1 MKKIYLVRHGQSHS
15 NAGGEA
21 MINADI
27 PLTELGRQQAEQV
40 AYWLYETLGD
50 NIDSIMVSKFLRTQ
64 QTAQPLVE
72 KLADKSGLTPT
83 VVEGLQEF
91 DYLSFAKIDGT
102 TLDERRQMAEDYW
115 LTHRPDDMHGGDGE
129 SYHSFCQRVE
139 QILAYFRQLP
149 AGNHVAFTHGLWI
162 SMLIWQILGQ
172 TKDADRTMQ
181 KFVQFE
187 LPIRAKNCE
196 VFCLTIFDD
205 VDVNVDV
212 NIDVNIDGEPLP
224 PAITKVRNFNPVD

>member
-15 NAGGEA
+15 NAGGDA

-27 PLTELGRQQAEQV
+27 PLTELGQHQATQV

-50 NIDSIMVSKFLRTQ
+50 NIDSIMVSKFLRTH
-64 QTAQPLVE
+64 QTAKPLVD
-72 KLADKSGLTPT
+72 KLGITPT
-83 VVEGLQEF
+83 IIEGLQEF

-102 TLDERRQMAEDYW
+102 TLAERRQMAEDYW
-115 LTHRPDDMHGGDGE
+115 LTHSPDEMHGGE
-129 SYHSFCQRVE
+129 AETYRSFCERVG
-139 QILAYFRQLP
+139 QVLTYFRQLP

-172 TKDADRTMQ
+172 TKDGNRTMQ

-187 LPIRAKNCE
+187 MPIRAKNCE
-196 VFCLTIFDD
+196 VFCLTLLDD
-205 VDVNVDV
+205 GDVMNDNDV
-212 NIDVNIDGEPLP
+212 MDGINAMSLP
-224 PAITKVRNFNPVD
+224 PMITKVRSLNPIE

>member
-27 PLTELGRQQAEQV
+27 PLTELGQHQAEQV

-50 NIDSIMVSKFLRTQ
+50 NIDSIMVSKFLRTH
-64 QTAQPLVE
+64 QTAKPLVD
-72 KLADKSGLTPT
+72 KLGITPT
-83 VVEGLQEF
+83 IVEGLQEF

-102 TLDERRQMAEDYW
+102 TLEERRQMAEDYW
-115 LTHRPDDMHGGDGE
+115 LTHSPDEMHGGDAE
-129 SYHSFCQRVE
+129 TYHNFCGRVE
-139 QILAYFRQLP
+139 QVLAYFRQLP
-149 AGNHVAFTHGLWI
+149 TGNHVAFTHGLWI

-172 TKDADRTMQ
+172 TKDGNRTMQ

-187 LPIRAKNCE
+187 RPIRTKNCE
-196 VFCLTIFDD
+196 VFCLTLLDD
-205 VDVNVDV
+205 NDVING
-212 NIDVNIDGEPLP
+212 IDAMSLP
-224 PAITKVRNFNPVD
+224 PMITKVRSLNSID